1 MTRAKTATHKT
12 KEKKEGIIMAAYN
25 NVDDVTKKRL
35 EKNHEKI
42 QEICDDPVVAQMLED
57 ARKEEKR
64 DLYIVKAEKELNG
77 DPLHDAFYS
86 MVKYRESI
94 SGLMEALKKNSYADA
109 ITWYRRYC
117 WVSPMIVT
125 AGFAIM
131 DEMGKTMD
139 DYMSDADSSV
149 QEYGEANVTTALN
162 EAEKITGKAAKNAP
176 ETVAYAVARVFEND
190 FSLSK
195 YFDEKINEINK

>member
-1 MTRAKTATHKT
+1 
-12 KEKKEGIIMAAYN
+12 MAAYN
-25 NVDDVTKKRL
+25 NIDDVTKKRL

-131 DEMGKTMD
+131 DEIGKTMD
-139 DYMSDADSSV
+139 DYMSDADSSM

-162 EAEKITGKAAKNAP
+162 EAEKITEKAVKNAP
-176 ETVAYAVARVFEND
+176 ETVAYAVTHVFEND

>member
-1 MTRAKTATHKT
+1 
-12 KEKKEGIIMAAYN
+12 MAAFN
-25 NVDDVTKKRL
+25 NLDDVTKKRL
-35 EKNHEKI
+35 EKNHEKM

-57 ARKEEKR
+57 ARKEEKS
-64 DLYIVKAEKELNG
+64 DLYIVKAEKELTG

-86 MVKYRESI
+86 IAKYRESI
-94 SGLMEALKKNSYADA
+94 SGFMEALEKNSYADA

-131 DEMGKTMD
+131 DEMGENTD
-139 DYMSDADSSV
+139 DYMEDTDSSL
-149 QEYGEANVTTALN
+149 QEFGETNVTIALN
-162 EAEKITGKAAKNAP
+162 EAEKITKEAVKNAP
-176 ETVAYAVARVFEND
+176 ETVAYAVTHVFEND

>member
-1 MTRAKTATHKT
+1 
-12 KEKKEGIIMAAYN
+12 MAAYN
-25 NVDDVTKKRL
+25 NIDDVTKKRL
-35 EKNHEKI
+35 EKNHEKM

-57 ARKEEKR
+57 ARREEES
-64 DLYIVKAEKELNG
+64 DLYIVKAEKELTG

-86 MVKYRESI
+86 MVKYRESVR
-94 SGLMEALKKNSYADA
+94 GFVEALEKNSYADA

-125 AGFAIM
+125 AGFAVL
-131 DEMGKTMD
+131 DEMEKNLD
-139 DYMSDADSSV
+139 DYMSDADSSM

-162 EAEKITGKAAKNAP
+162 EAEKITEKAVKNAP
-176 ETVAYAVARVFEND
+176 EMVAHAIVRVFEND

-195 YFDEKINEINK
+195 YFDEKINGMEH